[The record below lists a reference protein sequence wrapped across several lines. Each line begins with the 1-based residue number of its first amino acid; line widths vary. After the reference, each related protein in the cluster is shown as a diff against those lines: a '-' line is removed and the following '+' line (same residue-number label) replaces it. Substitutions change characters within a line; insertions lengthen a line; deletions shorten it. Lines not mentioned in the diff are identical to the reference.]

1 MGKNGVVIVFNVTFN
16 NVSVNCGDQ
25 FENKILTIS
34 RNIPYG
40 DYKYK
45 KTTGH
50 I

>member
-25 FENKILTIS
+25 FENKILTIN